1 MASVEIGE
9 SVVELNVN
17 KVDEVEQ
24 KMVLDGVKF
33 WFIEWYEGSNKL
45 YLESKCC
52 F

>member
-17 KVDEVEQ
+17 KVDEVEL

-33 WFIEWYEGSNKL
+33 
-45 YLESKCC
+45 
-52 F
+52 